1 MPMQQLSFL
10 DAPLPENVVP
20 VWNALD
26 EEQRA
31 ALVNKLA
38 RLIAKTL
45 ETSTSENRDE

>member
-1 MPMQQLSFL
+1 
-10 DAPLPENVVP
+10 

-38 RLIAKTL
+38 RLIVKTL
-45 ETSTSENRDE
+45 ETPTSENRNE

>member
-1 MPMQQLSFL
+1 MQQLSFL
-10 DAPLPENVVP
+10 DVPLPENVVP
-20 VWNALD
+20 VWNALN

-45 ETSTSENRDE
+45 ETPTSENRDE

>member
-1 MPMQQLSFL
+1 MQMQQLSFL
-10 DAPLPENVVP
+10 DVPLPETVVP